1 MLRGGRGGD
10 AAGAPGTQAGEAPRG
25 LAHSAEQ
32 LALTTS
38 LLLRLGVVVRV
49 KVRLRVGIRLRVRL
63 RVRVRVRV
71 GLGLGSDT
79 WWPGL
84 D

>member
-10 AAGAPGTQAGEAPRG
+10 AAGAPQAGEAPRG

-32 LALTTS
+32 LALTTL

-49 KVRLRVGIRLRVRL
+49 KVRVRVRIRLRVRI
-63 RVRVRVRV
+63 RFRVRV

>member
-10 AAGAPGTQAGEAPRG
+10 AAGAPQAGEAPRG

-49 KVRLRVGIRLRVRL
+49 KVRLRVGIRLRLRI

-71 GLGLGSDT
+71 GLGLGSDS